1 VLIDVQQQMANQLLA
16 LPLAR
21 HQDMRRGDALT
32 RTLNDSLIAHGA
44 LRTLIGDVLESA
56 IAIVVSIAT
65 LLVISWQLTLATLV
79 IAPALA
85 LVVALF
91 GRRIR
96 ARARRRQETVGE
108 VTQRLVGILSGIKV
122 IKAFRAERHEEA
134 PATIAG
140 SSSAA

>member
-1 VLIDVQQQMANQLLA
+1 MNIV
-16 LPLAR
+16 
-21 HQDMRRGDALT
+21 
-32 RTLNDSLIAHGA
+32 TLMCQSF
-44 LRTLIGDVLESA
+44 VSS
-56 IAIVVSIAT
+56 AIVVSIAT

-122 IKAFRAERHEEA
+122 IKAFRAEPHEEA
-134 PATIAG
+134 AFARNNMRLFRRSMRVV
-140 SSSAA
+140 SSRQT